1 MQNQNDWSLKFI
13 ELRKTTENEHKESEE
28 AISTLTLETSQTSK
42 RSSNGASTKSSDE
55 FQQICDEDTD
65 DIKEWDTQG
74 TYIGIYDHDEDG
86 VSANLSTTKTSS
98 ENLIKINNTSLMPP
112 TSHSISYEQLNAE
125 DNMVSS

>member
-13 ELRKTTENEHKESEE
+13 ELRKTTENEHKVGEE

-42 RSSNGASTKSSDE
+42 RSSNGASSKSSDE

-74 TYIGIYDHDEDG
+74 TYIGIYDHDDDG

-98 ENLIKINNTSLMPP
+98 EKPIKINNTSLMPP
-112 TSHSISYEQLNAE
+112 TNHSISYEQLNAE
-125 DNMVSS
+125 DDMVSS

>member
-28 AISTLTLETSQTSK
+28 ATSTLTLETCQTSK
-42 RSSNGASTKSSDE
+42 RSSNGASTKFSDE

-112 TSHSISYEQLNAE
+112 TNHSISYEQLNAE

>member
-13 ELRKTTENEHKESEE
+13 ELRKTTENEHKESEK
-28 AISTLTLETSQTSK
+28 AISTLTLETSRNSK
-42 RSSNGASTKSSDE
+42 RSSNGTSTKSSDE

-98 ENLIKINNTSLMPP
+98 ENLIKINNTSLMP
-112 TSHSISYEQLNAE
+112 TTNNSISYEQLNAE

>member
-1 MQNQNDWSLKFI
+1 MQNQNDLSLKFI

-112 TSHSISYEQLNAE
+112 TNHSISHEQLNAE

>member
-13 ELRKTTENEHKESEE
+13 ELRKTTENERKESEK
-28 AISTLTLETSQTSK
+28 AISTLTLEKSRNSK
-42 RSSNGASTKSSDE
+42 RSSNGTSKKSSDE

-98 ENLIKINNTSLMPP
+98 KRLIKINNTSLMPP
-112 TSHSISYEQLNAE
+112 TNHSISYKQLNAE

>member
-98 ENLIKINNTSLMPP
+98 ENLIKINNTSLMP
-112 TSHSISYEQLNAE
+112 TTNNSISYEQLNAE

>member
-98 ENLIKINNTSLMPP
+98 ENLIKINNTSLMP
-112 TSHSISYEQLNAE
+112 TTNHSISYEQLNTE